1 MTSFNSTDKSVLTF
15 VYTAITVIGTCG
27 NFIVLV
33 SICCRRKARKV
44 QSNIFLLSLSIT
56 DFLSCT
62 LCGPYYIRSLHVLEF
77 IKNANTR
84 SWLCAA
90 ILVGAYF
97 LAIVSILSL
106 ALLSLDRFC
115 AVKFPFWYQKHVN
128 RRNCV
133 IVVCLAWIFSFI
145 AVFPPIVIPSW
156 IEYENEAGG
165 PCGFQWQKANRVYLA
180 FNIVTI
186 VIIPAVIVS
195 VTNAFVFKTAR
206 AQNRKT
212 DAIIQISVATRD
224 SPTFSR
230 PISPQFSTGIY
241 SESPCRYSTS
251 DPSDMQSSRDPS
263 LKSSGL
269 TARQVYDR
277 KLSLGCRTTPR
288 CYESNHLQVNN
299 VTHTRHLSLENVRK
313 RSFIAMG
320 SAEISSVETHDLH
333 NQSLETRQQRSIRS
347 SPSGNNLFHIRNGK
361 RTPEKLGQ
369 ERRAS
374 SVSQIHRTS
383 SKIRAKIAA
392 RTEMR
397 LALATISLSLGFFL
411 SWIPFIATRVLQSS
425 GALNVSNRAVNYS
438 SVFALMS
445 CAWNPY
451 VILLTRKEILAGF
464 KTILKNIRK
473 KLERSRDSF

>member
-1 MTSFNSTDKSVLTF
+1 MHALRAVLHQKLTRTRIHQERK
-15 VYTAITVIGTCG
+15 YTIMAVCHYFSRSIFPRHCLDLVI
-27 NFIVLV
+27 
-33 SICCRRKARKV
+33 
-44 QSNIFLLSLSIT
+44 
-56 DFLSCT
+56 
-62 LCGPYYIRSLHVLEF
+62 
-77 IKNANTR
+77 
-84 SWLCAA
+84 
-90 ILVGAYF
+90 
-97 LAIVSILSL
+97 SL
-106 ALLSLDRFC
+106 AL
-115 AVKFPFWYQKHVN
+115 AVKFPFWYQKHIN

-145 AVFPPIVIPSW
+145 AVFPPVVIPSW

-165 PCGFQWQKANRVYLA
+165 PCGFQWQKADRVYLT

-212 DAIIQISVATRD
+212 DAIIQISVARRD

-230 PISPQFSTGIY
+230 PISSQFSTGRY
-241 SESPCRYSTS
+241 AENPSRYSTS

-277 KLSLGCRTTPR
+277 KLSLEGRTTPGS
-288 CYESNHLQVNN
+288 YEPYHLQVNS

-313 RSFIAMG
+313 RSFAGMG
-320 SAEISSVETHDLH
+320 SSEISSVETNHLR
-333 NQSLETRQQRSIRS
+333 NQSLETKQQRSIRLS
-347 SPSGNNLFHIRNGK
+347 SSENNLFQLRNGK
-361 RTPEKLGQ
+361 GTPEDLGQ
-369 ERRAS
+369 EGRAS

-451 VILLTRKEILAGF
+451 VILLTRKEILVGF
-464 KTILKNIRK
+464 KTILKSIQKR
-473 KLERSRDSF
+473 LQRSRDSF